1 MPREKGKPVMIS
13 LQSVI
18 KIIMGVFFI
27 SGFLWGIVAYGIHN
41 HDASAASH
49 PDIRRIVRSNTVM
62 VSEVR
67 DSMIVQTRILR
78 RLEDVING
86 N

>member
-1 MPREKGKPVMIS
+1 MPREKGKPIMIS

-18 KIIMGVFFI
+18 KIIMGVFFL
-27 SGFLWGIVAYGIHN
+27 SGFLWGIVAYGVHN

-49 PDIRRIVRSNTVM
+49 PDIRRSVKANTVV

-67 DSMIVQTRILR
+67 DSMIIQTRILR
-78 RLEDVING
+78 RLEKAING

>member
-13 LQSVI
+13 LQSMI
-18 KIIMGVFFI
+18 KIIMGVFFL

-41 HDASAASH
+41 HDVNAASH
-49 PDIRRIVRSNTVM
+49 PDIRQSVKANTVM

-78 RLEDVING
+78 RLEKAANG